1 MQILE
6 ITVGDSVQVLE
17 IASSDVIQV
26 PIETNIEIV
35 EVAKQGVPGRDG
47 ESARLVTHKL
57 DLDDDG
63 AFVLPTVPL
72 GGLVWDMA
80 HIEMLDGTFETV
92 TEVFVVV
99 SDDVAIGSVLFGDWA
114 LLRDGATSILVSYLE
129 SYPK

>member
-1 MQILE
+1 M
-6 ITVGDSVQVLE
+6 QVLE
-17 IASSDVIQV
+17 IAVGDVIQIAGETH
-26 PIETNIEIV
+26 IEVIEI
-35 EVAKQGVPGRDG
+35 AKQGVPGRDG

-57 DLDDDG
+57 DLDNNG
-63 AFVLPTVPL
+63 AFMLPTLPL

-80 HIEMLDGTFETV
+80 HIEMLGGTFETV

-99 SDDVAIGSVLFGDWA
+99 SDDVAIGSVLAGDWA